1 MLRGKIKAEL
11 SKTTRPHPT
20 MLAALL
26 LGNVLEF
33 CAYVAVFLVRE
44 SFSACVSLIV
54 PFVSTSRTY
63 VSSGTDS
70 TKSSLSRIKKLS
82 G

>member
-20 MLAALL
+20 MLAAL
-26 LGNVLEF
+26 F
-33 CAYVAVFLVRE
+33 CGYVAVFLVRE

-63 VSSGTDS
+63 VSSGPD
-70 TKSSLSRIKKLS
+70 
-82 G
+82 